1 MDNGADTEVVFK
13 ADDHEIE
20 DEPETE
26 VSAPPTTI
34 THCDMNIIIR
44 GWEEKFLKMMECLRE
59 VQMTSERAS
68 SDMCLVSQEARA
80 QSQEHER
87 RLADFLRKVENT
99 KIPTTP
105 HVYALRASTP
115 RMCPEFGYDAS
126 PVGRDEV
133 SHPELNTLPH
143 TRSARTED
151 PDRMETHMGSARS
164 TLPHFESARTED
176 DRETRNTL
184 LHTRSARTEDPD
196 SMETH
201 MGSARSTLP
210 HFESART
217 EDDRETRNTLPHT
230 SSARTGEQLL
240 FRDTRN
246 RDQDDV
252 RDTRT
257 LQFRLDD
264 RPTHEDDRRNSGEA
278 QQSSYHP
285 GNNSSFSRPS
295 SSPKVPTFDGSNTAQ
310 FRPWI
315 IQFEAIARHQGWT
328 AGERVVRL
336 VSSLTGPA
344 ANLLIGMTL
353 GQLDNYNFLRT
364 RLSRRYDPPER
375 EEAHR
380 AELRARTRR
389 RNESADEFAENIKNL
404 AQRAYPLADQNMLDN
419 LVVERFREG
428 HGNEDLQKHLC
439 LYPSNGLQDLIGAC
453 VRFETH
459 VELGLHACKS
469 NEGLYTVQ
477 SGTKNELI
485 LEEVTRA
492 ARRLGF
498 GLRPWIVRQQ
508 NPRGFSNN
516 SPARNRNGG
525 EQQQSPKINQNG
537 NGNARTQNPLRTQT
551 PVRDVKCWTCGKT
564 GHYAY
569 DCKSSGPKFAFAPKA
584 LKINFLQQIA
594 DQVQEYSEVEQNP
607 RSGNE

>member
-1 MDNGADTEVVFK
+1 MDSGVDTEVVFNTG
-13 ADDHEIE
+13 DQEE
-20 DEPETE
+20 DQTTETRT
-26 VSAPPTTI
+26 PPIPI
-34 THCDMNIIIR
+34 TQCDMDIIIR
-44 GWEEKFLKMMECLRE
+44 GWEAKFTKIAECLRE
-59 VQMTSERAS
+59 VQLTSERAS
-68 SDMCLVSQEARA
+68 SDMCLVGQEARA
-80 QSQEHER
+80 QSHEHDR
-87 RLADFLRKVENT
+87 RLAEFLRKFEN
-99 KIPTTP
+99 ID
-105 HVYALRASTP
+105 ALRVSTP
-115 RMCPEFGYDAS
+115 RRYPDFGYQTS
-126 PVGRDEV
+126 PVGREEV
-133 SHPELNTLPH
+133 SHPHSTLPH
-143 TRSARTED
+143 TQSARTD
-151 PDRMETHMGSARS
+151 
-164 TLPHFESARTED
+164 
-176 DRETRNTL
+176 
-184 LHTRSARTEDPD
+184 DPD

-210 HFESART
+210 HFESAHT
-217 EDDRETRNTLPHT
+217 EEEEDAGESRNTLPHT
-230 SSARTGEQLL
+230 SSARTGEQISFRDTRTLDSGDSRNTLPHTSSARTGEHLL

-246 RDQDDV
+246 RDQDDDF
-252 RDTRT
+252 RDTRNREQDDLGDTRT

-264 RPTHEDDRRNSGEA
+264 RPTHDDTKRNSAETH
-278 QQSSYHP
+278 S
-285 GNNSSFSRPS
+285 NSSFSRPS

-353 GQLDNYNFLRT
+353 DQLDNYNCLRT

-428 HGNEDLQKHLC
+428 HGNEELQKHLC

-459 VELGLHACKS
+459 IELGSHARKS

-477 SGTKNELI
+477 SGTKNELT

-498 GLRPWIVRQQ
+498 GLRPWTVRQQ

-516 SPARNRNGG
+516 SPARIRNGG
-525 EQQQSPKINQNG
+525 EQQQIPKTIPNG
-537 NGNARTQNPLRTQT
+537 NDNARTQNTSRRQT
-551 PVRDVKCWTCGKT
+551 PLGEVKCWTCGKT
-564 GHYAY
+564 GHYAS
-569 DCKSSGPKFAFAPKA
+569 DCRSSGPKLAFAPKA
-584 LKINFLQQIA
+584 LKINFLQQLA
-594 DQVQEYSEVEQNP
+594 EQVQEYSEVEQRP

>member
-1 MDNGADTEVVFK
+1 MKLT
-13 ADDHEIE
+13 
-20 DEPETE
+20 
-26 VSAPPTTI
+26 
-34 THCDMNIIIR
+34 
-44 GWEEKFLKMMECLRE
+44 ECLRE
-59 VQMTSERAS
+59 VQLASERAC
-68 SDMCLVSQEARA
+68 SDMCLISQEARA
-80 QSQEHER
+80 QGQEQEQ
-87 RLADFLRKVENT
+87 RLGTMQEGLRDFLQKFETARP
-99 KIPTTP
+99 PTTP
-105 HVYALRASTP
+105 HADALTASTP
-115 RMCPEFGYDAS
+115 HGIPPRMRPEFGYQPS
-126 PVGRDEV
+126 PVGRDEALE
-133 SHPELNTLPH
+133 PEHNTLPH

-151 PDRMETHMGSARS
+151 HG
-164 TLPHFESARTED
+164 
-176 DRETRNTL
+176 
-184 LHTRSARTEDPD
+184 D

-210 HFESART
+210 HIRSART
-217 EDDRETRNTLPHT
+217 GDQDDIRETRSTLPHIRSARTGDQDDIRETRNTLPHT
-230 SSARTGEQLL
+230 SSARTGEHII
-240 FRDTRN
+240 FRDTRTRDQDDAFGDTRT

-252 RDTRT
+252 RDSRTREHSDDRNARSRD
-257 LQFRLDD
+257 LRYRLDE
-264 RPTHEDDRRNSGEA
+264 RPTHEDDRRNSGDI
-278 QQSSYHP
+278 QQISYHS
-285 GNNSSFSRPS
+285 GNNSSLSRPS
-295 SSPKVPTFDGSNTAQ
+295 SSPKVPTFDGTNTAQ

-428 HGNEDLQKHLC
+428 HGNEELKKHLC
-439 LYPSNGLQDLIGAC
+439 LYPSTGLQDLIGAC

-459 VELGLHACKS
+459 VELGLHARKS

-477 SGTKNELI
+477 SGNRNELT

-508 NPRGFSNN
+508 NSRGFSKN
-516 SPARNRNGG
+516 SPGRNQNSG
-525 EQQQSPKINQNG
+525 EQQQSPKFTQSG
-537 NGNARTQNPLRTQT
+537 NGNARTPIPLRRQT
-551 PVRDVKCWTCGKT
+551 PVGEVKCWTCGKI
-564 GHYAY
+564 GHYAS
-569 DCKSSGPKFAFAPKA
+569 DCKSSVPKFAFAPKA
-584 LKINFLQQIA
+584 LKMNFLQQIA
-594 DQVQEYSEVEQNP
+594 DQVQEFSEEEQNP

>member
-1 MDNGADTEVVFK
+1 MDGNDNEVVFRN
-13 ADDHEIE
+13 E
-20 DEPETE
+20 EPERE
-26 VSAPPTTI
+26 ESAPPTPI
-34 THCDMNIIIR
+34 TTCDMDVIIR
-44 GWEEKFLKMMECLRE
+44 GWEEKFAKLTECLRE
-59 VQMTSERAS
+59 VQLASERAC

-80 QSQEHER
+80 QGQEQER
-87 RLADFLRKVENT
+87 RLETMQEGLADFLRGFENMRT
-99 KIPTTP
+99 PTTP
-105 HVYALRASTP
+105 HVDALRASTP
-115 RMCPEFGYDAS
+115 HGIQPRICPDFGYQPS

-133 SHPELNTLPH
+133 LQPEHSRLPH

-151 PDRMETHMGSARS
+151 QA
-164 TLPHFESARTED
+164 
-176 DRETRNTL
+176 
-184 LHTRSARTEDPD
+184 D

-201 MGSARSTLP
+201 MGSARNTSP
-210 HFESART
+210 HIRSART
-217 EDDRETRNTLPHT
+217 GDQDDIRETRNTLPHT
-230 SSARTGEQLL
+230 SNARTEEHIV

-246 RDQDDV
+246 RDQDDAFGDTRTRDQHDV

-257 LQFRLDD
+257 REHSDDRNARSRDLQFRLNE
-264 RPTHEDDRRNSGEA
+264 RPTHEDDRRNSGDI

-285 GNNSSFSRPS
+285 GNNSSFSRQS
-295 SSPKVPTFDGSNTAQ
+295 SSPKVPTFDGTNTAQ

-315 IQFEAIARHQGWT
+315 IQFEAIARHQGWS

-380 AELRARTRR
+380 AELRSRMRR
-389 RNESADEFAENIKNL
+389 RNESADEFAETIKNL

-428 HGNEDLQKHLC
+428 HGNEELKKHLC
-439 LYPSNGLQDLIGAC
+439 LYPSTGLQDLIGAC

-459 VELGLHACKS
+459 MEIGSHARKS

-477 SGTKNELI
+477 SGNRNELT

-508 NPRGFSNN
+508 NSRGFSNT
-516 SPARNRNGG
+516 SPARNQNSGG
-525 EQQQSPKINQNG
+525 QQQSPKLNQSG
-537 NGNARTQNPLRTQT
+537 NGNACTQNPIRRQT
-551 PVRDVKCWTCGKT
+551 PVGDVKCWTCGKT

-584 LKINFLQQIA
+584 LKMNFLQQIA
-594 DQVQEYSEVEQNP
+594 DQVQEYSEEEQNP
-607 RSGNE
+607 RSGND

>member
-1 MDNGADTEVVFK
+1 MDGQDNEVVFR
-13 ADDHEIE
+13 DE
-20 DEPETE
+20 EPERE
-26 VSAPPTTI
+26 ESAPPTPI
-34 THCDMNIIIR
+34 TTCDMDVIIR
-44 GWEEKFLKMMECLRE
+44 GWEEKFSKLTECLRE
-59 VQMTSERAS
+59 VQLASERVG

-80 QSQEHER
+80 QAQEQER
-87 RLADFLRKVENT
+87 RLGTMQEGLADFLRRFET
-99 KIPTTP
+99 TRTPTTP
-105 HVYALRASTP
+105 HIDALRASTP
-115 RMCPEFGYDAS
+115 HGIQPRICPDFGYQPS

-133 SHPELNTLPH
+133 LHPEHSTLPH

-151 PDRMETHMGSARS
+151 QADSMETYMGSARS
-164 TLPHFESARTED
+164 TLPHIRSARTGDQDD
-176 DRETRNTL
+176 DRETC
-184 LHTRSARTEDPD
+184 
-196 SMETH
+196 
-201 MGSARSTLP
+201 STLP
-210 HFESART
+210 HI
-217 EDDRETRNTLPHT
+217 
-230 SSARTGEQLL
+230 SSVRTGEQII
-240 FRDTRN
+240 FQDTRTRDQDDAFGDTRT

-252 RDTRT
+252 RDMRTREHSDDRNARSRD
-257 LQFRLDD
+257 LQFRLDE
-264 RPTHEDDRRNSGEA
+264 RPTHEDDRRNSGDL

-295 SSPKVPTFDGSNTAQ
+295 SSPKVPTFDGTNTAQ

-364 RLSRRYDPPER
+364 RLSRIYDPPER

-380 AELRARTRR
+380 AELRVRTRR

-404 AQRAYPLADQNMLDN
+404 AQRAYPLADHNMLDN

-428 HGNEDLQKHLC
+428 HGNEELKKHLC
-439 LYPSNGLQDLIGAC
+439 LYPSTGLQDLIGAC
-453 VRFETH
+453 MRFETH
-459 VELGLHACKS
+459 VELGSHARKS

-477 SGTKNELI
+477 SGNRNELT

-492 ARRLGF
+492 AHARRLGF

-508 NPRGFSNN
+508 NSRGFSNN
-516 SPARNRNGG
+516 SPGRNQNSG
-525 EQQQSPKINQNG
+525 EQQQSPKFTQSG
-537 NGNARTQNPLRTQT
+537 NGNARTPNPLRRQT
-551 PVRDVKCWTCGKT
+551 PVGEVKCWTCGKI
-564 GHYAY
+564 GHYAS

-584 LKINFLQQIA
+584 LKMNFLQQIA
-594 DQVQEYSEVEQNP
+594 DQVQEFSEEEQNP

>member
-1 MDNGADTEVVFK
+1 MEDQLDSEVVFR
-13 ADDHEIE
+13 EE
-20 DEPETE
+20 EPERE
-26 VSAPPTTI
+26 EPISPTPI
-34 THCDMNIIIR
+34 TACDMDVIIR
-44 GWEEKFLKMMECLRE
+44 GWEEKFTRLTDCLRE
-59 VQMTSERAS
+59 VQLASERAC
-68 SDMCLVSQEARA
+68 SDMCIVSQEARA
-80 QSQEHER
+80 QGQEQER
-87 RLADFLRKVENT
+87 RLGTMQEGLADFLRRFENT
-99 KIPTTP
+99 QATP
-105 HVYALRASTP
+105 HVDALRASTP
-115 RMCPEFGYDAS
+115 HSLQPRRFPDFGYQTS
-126 PVGRDEV
+126 PVVRDEV
-133 SHPELNTLPH
+133 SHPEHNTLPH
-143 TRSARTED
+143 TRSA
-151 PDRMETHMGSARS
+151 H
-164 TLPHFESARTED
+164 
-176 DRETRNTL
+176 
-184 LHTRSARTEDPD
+184 TEDPD

-210 HFESART
+210 H
-217 EDDRETRNTLPHT
+217 T

-240 FRDTRN
+240 FRDTRT
-246 RDQDDV
+246 RDQDDAFGDTRTRDQNDV

-257 LQFRLDD
+257 LQFRLDE
-264 RPTHEDDRRNSGEA
+264 RPTHEDDRRNNGET

-285 GNNSSFSRPS
+285 GNTSSFSRQS
-295 SSPKVPTFDGSNTAQ
+295 SSPKVPTFDGTNTAQ

-353 GQLDNYNFLRT
+353 AQLDNYNFLRT

-428 HGNEDLQKHLC
+428 HGNEELKKHLC
-439 LYPSNGLQDLIGAC
+439 LYPSTGLQDLIGAC

-459 VELGLHACKS
+459 VELGSHARKS

-477 SGTKNELI
+477 SGNRNELT

-508 NPRGFSNN
+508 NSRGFSNT
-516 SPARNRNGG
+516 SPARNQTSG
-525 EQQQSPKINQNG
+525 EQQQSPKLNQSG
-537 NGNARTQNPLRTQT
+537 NGSARTQNPLRRQT
-551 PVRDVKCWTCGKT
+551 PVGDVKCWTCGKT

-584 LKINFLQQIA
+584 LKMNFLQQIA
-594 DQVQEYSEVEQNP
+594 DQVQGYSAEQRSP
-607 RSGNE
+607 SSGND